1 MDITVKFKHNSHE
14 NMRKKQFLKFTSGE
28 ICEKKLFNIL
38 LRILAT

>member
-1 MDITVKFKHNSHE
+1 MYITVKFKHNSHE